1 MYSASNR
8 PYLNQFTF
16 LVSFELV
23 PDEPLSSV
31 RPLLPGHLQFPRGW
45 PHTTGDTESWGRDL
59 LPRKWEV
66 KSFKYRVTP
75 FHFNLQSECLSK
87 GGGFTGVFH
96 WVITYNSRASL
107 ERKAGV
113 GEKKNLTSKYYTIQL
128 LFDSNLTFPLAF
140 TLVRAPSEFALI
152 ICMTKVWQNSLAL
165 NIQIE
170 DFRQVRVTDRLKP
183 ETWKCCKAL
192 WQLNLS
198 FLFALVSRSGYLT
211 PPSTSPTLFYLTR
224 RLRKMDATISKNL

>member
-87 GGGFTGVFH
+87 GGGGSQESFIGWSHTIPGHLWKGKLGWGKKKTLLQSIIRFSFCLIPISPFLLLSL
-96 WVITYNSRASL
+96 WL
-107 ERKAGV
+107 ERLP
-113 GEKKNLTSKYYTIQL
+113 NL
-128 LFDSNLTFPLAF
+128 
-140 TLVRAPSEFALI
+140 PSSSA
-152 ICMTKVWQNSLAL
+152 WQKC
-165 NIQIE
+165 
-170 DFRQVRVTDRLKP
+170 DRI
-183 ETWKCCKAL
+183 
-192 WQLNLS
+192 
-198 FLFALVSRSGYLT
+198 V
-211 PPSTSPTLFYLTR
+211 
-224 RLRKMDATISKNL
+224 